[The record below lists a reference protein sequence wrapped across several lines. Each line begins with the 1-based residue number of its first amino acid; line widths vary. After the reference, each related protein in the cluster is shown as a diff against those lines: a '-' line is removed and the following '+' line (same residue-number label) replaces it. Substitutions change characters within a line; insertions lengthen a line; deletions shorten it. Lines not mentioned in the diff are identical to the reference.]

1 MGRVELTSSEW
12 MNMLNYAYFF
22 FAVYS
27 LPKFYYSK
35 WYIMSKNSFDVYAR
49 YVDFNWVGLILVVFI
64 GYSSEG
70 VLYRI
75 LFLEFN
81 IFVKFKLLGLSYKF
95 PRTLEIVWTY
105 SFTEKGD

>member
-1 MGRVELTSSEW
+1 
-12 MNMLNYAYFF
+12 
-22 FAVYS
+22 
-27 LPKFYYSK
+27 
-35 WYIMSKNSFDVYAR
+35 MSKNSFDVYAR

-95 PRTLEIVWTY
+95 PRTLEIV
-105 SFTEKGD
+105 